1 MVLALIAVVPQLWSQ
16 PGVADSDNKSYL
28 YLDAAR
34 YLRQSASM
42 WDPTVG
48 LGTVTHEQIGYLFPL
63 GPFFW
68 AVHALGIPLWVGQRL
83 WVGGVLLAAGS
94 GVLYL
99 CRTLNLAGP
108 GPFVAAVAY
117 MLSPYWL
124 QDMGRSGVLVLP
136 WAGLGWMVGFVI
148 RGVRQG
154 GWRYPALFGLVWFA
168 VSGINASGPVYA
180 AVAPALWLLYAVF
193 VVKEH
198 TLRQAWATVWRI
210 VVLVAGVSLWW
221 AYALA
226 IESGFGL
233 NVLGTTEKV
242 SAVAKTSLASEVIRG
257 LGYWFFYGSD
267 IAGPWAVTSTGFTQ
281 QLWLIGVSSLVPLV
295 ALGAALVV
303 RWRHR
308 AFFIILVVVGMVL
321 AVGSNP
327 YAAPSTV
334 GGFIKAFMTK
344 TTAGLALRSTNRA
357 TPMVLLGL
365 AMLLAAGITALARR
379 RLLVGLGA
387 AGLALVLV
395 AAANP
400 PVWNG
405 STVLDRYTFPTPV
418 PGYVTQAA
426 KALNAENTQT
436 RVLAIPGEN
445 DAAYRYA
452 NTVDPIWPGLL
463 TRPFITRQQLV
474 LGSLPSYD
482 MTYAMDV
489 PMQQQTA
496 DPDAIAPMARLMSVG
511 DVLVQNDL
519 AYELYNRPSPQL
531 FWQSLHLP
539 LDGLSAP
546 VGYGP
551 PTPNISAIPMV
562 DESTLA
568 APPDAPWP
576 SPLEVLGVAKPRPIV
591 RAESTSGALV
601 VAGDAVGLNEAA
613 GLGLLDTTSP
623 VLYSGTLDNDSA
635 ALSSAME
642 GGATLVV
649 TDSNRKQ
656 SFLWNTVS
664 NNAGITLAASD
675 PRPNVALDIFP
686 DAPGDAQTTAQYAG
700 VASVTS
706 VPDDPDHSA
715 DMAID
720 GLPSTAWTTH
730 IGSSAL
736 GKFWQ
741 VTMASQVTAGR
752 VTILQPAAGDYQV
765 NQWITRATLTFD
777 GGSPITVTLGAPSHS
792 GAGQVVSFPKR
803 TFTTLRITVDATNLS
818 GTSKDTKTAASPVG
832 LAEVGVAGVRA
843 QKIIAMPGDLLS
855 LAGPGAQQHRL
866 VVVMTRLRVAPVAPA
881 ADPEPVLARTFTL
894 PTARTFTLT
903 GTARLS
909 STASDQTID
918 AQVGRPGAGAGGVE
932 AYSSQ
937 RLPGDLRATASAA
950 LDGNPATV
958 WSPGLGTGNQT
969 GAWIQVN
976 RPGRS
981 SVDHLNLQV
990 EADGLHSVPTGL
1002 RVAACDR
1009 LAADGRCPADAPAS
1023 DVTIPPVVDGRQAGT
1038 TVSVPVTFPAVTG
1051 KDLTITVTG
1060 VRLETTPDY
1069 SFQGTTPPISLP
1081 LGIAELGIPGTRV
1094 GAPAPTISGA
1104 CRSNLL
1110 TIDGHPVSVAL
1121 SGSTGS
1127 ALHGDGLAVTPCGA
1141 DAAGITLGAGSHVV
1155 LSAPGAATGIDIDQ
1169 LALDSAPGGAASPR
1183 AADVGG
1189 ALSAPTP
1196 GPAPTVRVVSQSSTL
1211 VHLHITGATHPYWL
1225 VLGESIN
1232 KGWKASVDATGKS
1245 LGPASLIDG
1254 FGNGWLVRPDGSPTM
1269 AVTLRWT
1276 PQSKENVALLV
1287 SAVAVLACFVL
1298 ALVPRRRRRA
1308 GARPTVAATV
1318 SGAATA
1324 SGETDVDVD
1333 ADAPRL
1339 GNPFGTA
1346 RPVAPGW
1353 SAIIGAVCG
1362 LGAGVLVPQAVFF
1375 AVFLGVSVGVALAL
1389 TMPRARGLLGLAVIG
1404 FVIGDIAYTIS
1415 LQASQHF
1422 PNGAWPTHF
1431 EQANILV
1438 WVAIVFLGA
1447 DAVVELV
1454 RRFRR

>member
-1 MVLALIAVVPQLWSQ
+1 MLALIAVVPQLWSQ

-83 WVGGVLLAAGS
+83 WVGGVLFAAGS

-99 CRTLNLAGP
+99 CRTVNLAGP
-108 GPFVAAVAY
+108 GPFVAAVGY

-136 WAGLGWMVGFVI
+136 WAGLGFMVGFVI

-210 VVLVAGVSLWW
+210 VVLTAGVSLWW

-281 QLWLIGVSSLVPLV
+281 QLWLIGVSSAVPLV
-295 ALGAALVV
+295 ALGAAVFV

-308 AFFIILVVVGMVL
+308 AFFIVLVVVGMVL

-334 GGFIKAFMTK
+334 GGFIKTFMTK

-365 AMLLAAGITALARR
+365 AMLLGAGITALARR

-387 AGLALVLV
+387 AGLALALV

-463 TRPFITRQQLV
+463 TRPFITREQLV

-496 DPDAIAPMARLMSVG
+496 DPEAIAPMARLMSVG

-519 AYELYNRPSPQL
+519 AYELYDRPSPQL

-601 VAGDAVGLNEAA
+601 VAGDAVGLNDAA

-635 ALSSAME
+635 ALS
-642 GGATLVV
+642 
-649 TDSNRKQ
+649 
-656 SFLWNTVS
+656 
-664 NNAGITLAASD
+664 
-675 PRPNVALDIFP
+675 
-686 DAPGDAQTTAQYAG
+686 
-700 VASVTS
+700 
-706 VPDDPDHSA
+706 
-715 DMAID
+715 
-720 GLPSTAWTTH
+720 
-730 IGSSAL
+730 
-736 GKFWQ
+736 
-741 VTMASQVTAGR
+741 
-752 VTILQPAAGDYQV
+752 
-765 NQWITRATLTFD
+765 TR
-777 GGSPITVTLGAPSHS
+777 
-792 GAGQVVSFPKR
+792 
-803 TFTTLRITVDATNLS
+803 
-818 GTSKDTKTAASPVG
+818 
-832 LAEVGVAGVRA
+832 
-843 QKIIAMPGDLLS
+843 
-855 LAGPGAQQHRL
+855 
-866 VVVMTRLRVAPVAPA
+866 
-881 ADPEPVLARTFTL
+881 
-894 PTARTFTLT
+894 
-903 GTARLS
+903 
-909 STASDQTID
+909 
-918 AQVGRPGAGAGGVE
+918 
-932 AYSSQ
+932 
-937 RLPGDLRATASAA
+937 
-950 LDGNPATV
+950 
-958 WSPGLGTGNQT
+958 
-969 GAWIQVN
+969 
-976 RPGRS
+976 
-981 SVDHLNLQV
+981 
-990 EADGLHSVPTGL
+990 
-1002 RVAACDR
+1002 
-1009 LAADGRCPADAPAS
+1009 
-1023 DVTIPPVVDGRQAGT
+1023 
-1038 TVSVPVTFPAVTG
+1038 
-1051 KDLTITVTG
+1051 
-1060 VRLETTPDY
+1060 
-1069 SFQGTTPPISLP
+1069 
-1081 LGIAELGIPGTRV
+1081 
-1094 GAPAPTISGA
+1094 
-1104 CRSNLL
+1104 
-1110 TIDGHPVSVAL
+1110 
-1121 SGSTGS
+1121 
-1127 ALHGDGLAVTPCGA
+1127 
-1141 DAAGITLGAGSHVV
+1141 
-1155 LSAPGAATGIDIDQ
+1155 
-1169 LALDSAPGGAASPR
+1169 APGGRHA
-1183 AADVGG
+1183 GG
-1189 ALSAPTP
+1189 D
-1196 GPAPTVRVVSQSSTL
+1196 RQ
-1211 VHLHITGATHPYWL
+1211 
-1225 VLGESIN
+1225 
-1232 KGWKASVDATGKS
+1232 
-1245 LGPASLIDG
+1245 
-1254 FGNGWLVRPDGSPTM
+1254 
-1269 AVTLRWT
+1269 
-1276 PQSKENVALLV
+1276 Q
-1287 SAVAVLACFVL
+1287 
-1298 ALVPRRRRRA
+1298 
-1308 GARPTVAATV
+1308 
-1318 SGAATA
+1318 
-1324 SGETDVDVD
+1324 
-1333 ADAPRL
+1333 
-1339 GNPFGTA
+1339 
-1346 RPVAPGW
+1346 
-1353 SAIIGAVCG
+1353 
-1362 LGAGVLVPQAVFF
+1362 PQAVVPVEHRVQQRRDH
-1375 AVFLGVSVGVALAL
+1375 ARGVGPQAQRGARHL
-1389 TMPRARGLLGLAVIG
+1389 PRRARQRADHGAVRGGGVGHRCARRSRPLRRHGHRRAARHGVDDPHRVFGSREVLA
-1404 FVIGDIAYTIS
+1404 GDHGEPGDGGPRDDPA
-1415 LQASQHF
+1415 A
-1422 PNGAWPTHF
+1422 
-1431 EQANILV
+1431 
-1438 WVAIVFLGA
+1438 
-1447 DAVVELV
+1447 
-1454 RRFRR
+1454 RRR